1 MRDARGAA
9 IAVQGLGKQF
19 GRHWAVSDLGFT
31 VEAGEIVGFL
41 GPNGAGKTTTLR
53 MLTGLLRPTTGTALV
68 AGYDVVRQPIE
79 VKRRIGYVPD
89 GPFLYPKLTG
99 REFLD
104 FIADLYRVDRGAAP
118 RRAQELLSL
127 FDLEG
132 AANDLIE
139 GYSHGMRQ
147 KLALAATLLHEPR
160 VLFLDEPISGLD
172 PRAARV
178 VKDLLLGLVAQGRT
192 VFFSTHILEIA
203 EHLCDRVGII
213 DRGRLVAIGSLEELR
228 RQARTGAASLE
239 EIFLQVTGGA
249 ESRELAAF
257 LGGG

>member
-31 VEAGEIVGFL
+31 VEAGEIFGFL
-41 GPNGAGKTTTLR
+41 GPNGAGKTTTIR